1 MRKST
6 ADTSNQSVLGADQ
19 RHKILIISAVAAHH
33 GPTPAFQTI
42 KLDRVCVGSILKGS
56 RHSGDGQKA
65 CFWGFQKCTIFAQQ
79 TGPRIKSFRG
89 KCSTPFFCF
98 NGYGLTLNLSEN
110 KIFGEIRTKTCIS
123 TPIPPF
129 WQGNG
134 TNPAPH
140 LHTRPHTH

>member
-65 CFWGFQKCTIFAQQ
+65 CCRGFQKCTIFTQQ
-79 TGPRIKSFRG
+79 TGPSTKSLAQIQPP
-89 KCSTPFFCF
+89 T
-98 NGYGLTLNLSEN
+98 LTLDPKLINVYAEVLHL
-110 KIFGEIRTKTCIS
+110 CIE
-123 TPIPPF
+123 TI
-129 WQGNG
+129 G
-134 TNPAPH
+134 
-140 LHTRPHTH
+140 